1 MGAAASRRL
10 RRASA
15 STSAA
20 SKLLPRPAGSRRLV
34 SWPRLTYAYTV
45 AGFTPSARAASCV
58 LSLRPL
64 SFWSLMTNTLQMD
77 RFVDSINID
86 SD

>member
-1 MGAAASRRL
+1 MRTESSPAGAAASRRL

-20 SKLLPRPAGSRRLV
+20 SKVLPRPAGSRRLV

-45 AGFTPSARAASCV
+45 AGFTPSTPAASCV
-58 LSLRPL
+58 LSLRPP
-64 SFWSLMTNTLQMD
+64 SVWSLMTDTLQMG
-77 RFVDSINID
+77 FNVD
-86 SD
+86 